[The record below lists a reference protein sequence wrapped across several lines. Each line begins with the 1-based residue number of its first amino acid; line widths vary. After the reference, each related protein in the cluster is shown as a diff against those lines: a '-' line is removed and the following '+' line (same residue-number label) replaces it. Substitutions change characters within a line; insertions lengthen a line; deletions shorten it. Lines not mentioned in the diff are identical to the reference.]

1 MLSASAQAGT
11 VTVCATGCDYTS
23 ISAAVAGAS
32 SGDTIRLLDA
42 IHTEANIDIDKALT
56 IQGQGMANTTVQA
69 ASTPGTG
76 IGSVFTIN
84 GHASPFLD
92 NLKPGAATI
101 QDMTIRH
108 GSAGLGGALYSFYGS
123 FTLNRVRLLHNASS
137 QGGAIWN
144 FKSGLTI
151 HDSIISGNVADNAG
165 GGIFNYLGFPIITGS
180 TISGNAASSG
190 GGIYTFGGLRV
201 TNSTFSGNSAT
212 VGGGILHQ
220 ATVIHVSSSTFVDNS
235 ASEGGGI
242 WNSGGASVKD
252 TIVANSPSSDCF
264 NEQFASLNASGAN
277 LDTDGTCGAAAGGSH
292 FTQVTRAQLNLGPLA
307 LNPPGSTETH
317 ALLPGSVAIDAAGDC
332 TDVEGNPVATD
343 QRGVARPQG
352 ANCDIGAYE
361 KSDFQGFFQPV
372 ANPPHVN
379 VAKAGQAIPVKF
391 SLSGNQGL
399 TIFADGYPGVSGP
412 IACGPNG
419 VASIVE
425 AAVTAGS
432 SGLTYHAKNDQYIY
446 TWKTSKD
453 WANSCRQL
461 IVKLSDGSIFWAQF
475 RFNK

>member
-1 MLSASAQAGT
+1 MIRANGLQTLIVGTVLVVLSASAQAGT

-151 HDSIISGNVADNAG
+151 HDSIISGNVADNVG
-165 GGIFNYLGFPIITGS
+165 GGIFNYLGFLIITGS
-180 TISGNAASSG
+180 TISGNAASFG

-242 WNSGGASVKD
+242 WNSGCVRLSRIRLSRTLRHRTVS
-252 TIVANSPSSDCF
+252 TSNSPVSMRAAPTST
-264 NEQFASLNASGAN
+264 QMGRVARRL
-277 LDTDGTCGAAAGGSH
+277 AAAIS
-292 FTQVTRAQLNLGPLA
+292 RR
-307 LNPPGSTETH
+307 S
-317 ALLPGSVAIDAAGDC
+317 
-332 TDVEGNPVATD
+332 
-343 QRGVARPQG
+343 RGR
-352 ANCDIGAYE
+352 N
-361 KSDFQGFFQPV
+361 
-372 ANPPHVN
+372 
-379 VAKAGQAIPVKF
+379 
-391 SLSGNQGL
+391 
-399 TIFADGYPGVSGP
+399 
-412 IACGPNG
+412 
-419 VASIVE
+419 
-425 AAVTAGS
+425 
-432 SGLTYHAKNDQYIY
+432 
-446 TWKTSKD
+446 
-453 WANSCRQL
+453 
-461 IVKLSDGSIFWAQF
+461 
-475 RFNK
+475 